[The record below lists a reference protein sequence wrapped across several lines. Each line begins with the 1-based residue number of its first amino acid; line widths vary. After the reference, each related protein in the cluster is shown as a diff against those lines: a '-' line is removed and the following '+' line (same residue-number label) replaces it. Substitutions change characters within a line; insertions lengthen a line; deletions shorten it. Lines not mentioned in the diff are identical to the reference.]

1 MKFVIAFVMGALCGA
16 ATLVYLSCMAV
27 GKMAD
32 EEAEHLRWGRT
43 RADWFRGLNDEDLA
57 AALLEFTDSPFCK
70 DIQECADRLDRDEE
84 IPERE
89 CIACVLRYIQ
99 EVPDR

>member
-1 MKFVIAFVMGALCGA
+1 MKYIIAFILGVLCGA
-16 ATLVYLSCMAV
+16 ATLIFLSCMIV

-32 EEAEHLRWGRT
+32 QEAEHLRWGRT

-57 AALLEFTDSPFCK
+57 AALYDFTGCPFCK
-70 DIQECADRLDRDEE
+70 DNQKCADRLDTDIA
-84 IPERE
+84 IPQEE

-99 EVPDR
+99 EVPDK